1 MEVLLNATWLLVA
14 VEAFLFWRPAKFKG
28 TPTDRGQGAFFGIV
42 ALACALVLLFPVISL
57 TDDLHAEQAAME
69 DSSRSVMKA
78 RNRVQGCLRAGRSL
92 FLAAVTHAPYSAAP
106 LHLFLGT
113 VVLVE
118 TRVLCLTLISTHEG
132 RSPPSNV

>member
-1 MEVLLNATWLLVA
+1 MEVFLNSIWLVA
-14 VEAFLFWRPAKFKG
+14 AISAFLLWPGEREPERREHNSRYRFL
-28 TPTDRGQGAFFGIV
+28 
-42 ALACALVLLFPVISL
+42 ALACALVMLFPVISL

-78 RNRVQGCLRAGRSL
+78 RNMVQGCPRAGSSS
-92 FLAAVTHAPYSAAP
+92 FLAVVTHAPYSAAP

-113 VVLVE
+113 VVLIE
-118 TRVLCLTLISTHEG
+118 TRVLCLTQISTHEG